1 MTELRSILRNAMA
14 MLLAMFMASAG
25 SANEPLILGSYA
37 YPTIDRDRALAPLA
51 HIVETTTGQSAE
63 IRLYRDPDE
72 LAEAITAGQVDV
84 AVLNLGAWLRV
95 ARVSEVTPL
104 AMLVPTPK
112 VQDRYRAVLL
122 ARPALGLANLAQV
135 ADSASRLRLAAVL
148 PGSTSG
154 GLVQLAALN
163 EAGGAAPRWHSVVYA
178 GSHEAALTAL
188 ANGDADLAAVAESPW
203 RAWLG
208 ANPDPSRHP
217 QEVWRSAPLPSGPLV
232 CRQSARL
239 DCTMLGTTLTSG
251 SAASRNAAQELATG
265 WPELAGAEQFFA
277 YDPARYAGL
286 INAGMPEFEAD
297 ELRDGSAPN

>member
-1 MTELRSILRNAMA
+1 MRRSPTTLRCFSTLFLAV
-14 MLLAMFMASAG
+14 LLGGAAA
-25 SANEPLILGSYA
+25 AKAPLVLGTYA
-37 YPTIDRDRALAPLA
+37 YPALDRERALDPLA
-51 HIVETTTGQSAE
+51 TLVETAFSQPVE
-63 IRLYRDPDE
+63 IKLYKDPD
-72 LAEAITAGQVDV
+72 AVAAAVTAGEVDV